1 MQQVGV
7 VIKKFLK
14 KTGLEKGVKEQETL
28 VLWNKT
34 VGSKISKNTKPISIK
49 KGVLEVKVSTATWKQ
64 ELQFQKIE
72 IIKKLNKKLNK
83 NIIKEIKFK

>member
-14 KTGLEKGVKEQETL
+14 KTGLEKGVKEQEAL
-28 VLWNKT
+28 VLWNKI

-83 NIIKEIKFK
+83 NIVKEIKFK